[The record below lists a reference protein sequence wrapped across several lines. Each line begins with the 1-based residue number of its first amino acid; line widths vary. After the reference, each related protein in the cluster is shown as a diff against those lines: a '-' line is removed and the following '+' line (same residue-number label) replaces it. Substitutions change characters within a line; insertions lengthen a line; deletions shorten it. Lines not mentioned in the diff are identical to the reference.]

1 MNEHD
6 PRRPEAP
13 GRLDEV
19 DLLRGVAISAVVA
32 LHVSW
37 KMLSPGS
44 LANAGGVVVAVI
56 HLASGFGVPL
66 FVALSVFGL
75 LLGHGKAF
83 GGAGEYAAFL
93 SNRARRLLPAYL
105 FWSLLS
111 VAAGDA
117 SRLLHPLDVAGLLV
131 AGTAD
136 MQFYFVPMIFELYLL
151 WPLLRPLLLRADRVF
166 GAIVV
171 AGAAMIVASL
181 AWSGA
186 VRASFTSL
194 AMFAPWIA
202 AGAIAHAVFV
212 GLRSSGSAVLTRAA
226 FDEPR
231 ESAGG
236 AATRVAGPGE
246 TETVAPGR
254 PTFPVWCS
262 SGVSRL
268 PLVASLAAAASLWVV
283 VRSFRAE
290 TAASADR
297 DTMLLATLIFRWPA
311 ALYAAAAITALVSV
325 SAHLLQSAIGAA
337 LVALGRASYG
347 IFLAHLLVA
356 SSFVWRLFDFEAATR
371 SGPAAASFDLLAAWG
386 LTMAGSWALTR
397 ALARSPRLSWT
408 VGGR

>member
-1 MNEHD
+1 MNAHD
-6 PRRPEAP
+6 PRRPEAT
-13 GRLDEV
+13 GRLDEI

-37 KMLSPGS
+37 KMLSPES
-44 LANAGGVVVAVI
+44 LANAGGLVVAVI

-75 LLGHGKAF
+75 LLGHGRAF

-117 SRLLHPLDVAGLLV
+117 SRLLHPLELAGLLL

-166 GAIVV
+166 GALVV
-171 AGAAMIVASL
+171 TGAAMIVTSL
-181 AWSGA
+181 AWSGT

-202 AGAIAHAVFV
+202 AGAIAYAVFV
-212 GLRSSGSAVLTRAA
+212 GLRPSGTAVLTRAA
-226 FDEPR
+226 SDEPR
-231 ESAGG
+231 GSAGG
-236 AATRVAGPGE
+236 AATPAAGPGE
-246 TETVAPGR
+246 TVAVAPGR
-254 PTFPVWCS
+254 PMFPVWWS

-268 PLVASLAAAASLWVV
+268 PLVASLAAAASLWLV
-283 VRSFRAE
+283 VRFFRVE
-290 TAASADR
+290 TSASADR
-297 DTMLLATLIFRWPA
+297 DAMLLATLIFRWPA

-325 SAHLLQSAIGAA
+325 SANLLRSAIGAA

-371 SGPAAASFDLLAAWG
+371 SGPAAASFDFLAAWG